1 MSQMSG
7 NIDTVLIIPE
17 LGILL
22 QKLWINIKVCSWW

>member
-7 NIDTVLIIPE
+7 IIDTVLIIPE

-22 QKLWINIKVCSWW
+22 